1 MDETTNSRDAAN
13 EADDRESIAGIE
25 EKSRDKKDNKHKEK
39 YEKKCSS
46 DARAEWEQ
54 KKNRRF
60 KKSTLV
66 MMIVSVVSCALTVFL
81 GIATDF
87 MADNGVMD

>member
-25 EKSRDKKDNKHKEK
+25 EKSRDKKGNKHKEK

-46 DARAEWEQ
+46 GARAEWEQ
-54 KKNRRF
+54 KKNRRS
-60 KKSTLV
+60 STTFIHLAERV
-66 MMIVSVVSCALTVFL
+66 PK
-81 GIATDF
+81 D
-87 MADNGVMD
+87 MA